1 MDSFCEIKVSLGTID
16 QTTEN
21 DKVPKNDMLENQGNV
36 KQKVISY
43 QFVKN
48 EVIKN
53 II

>member
-1 MDSFCEIKVSLGTID
+1 MLANTIFLFVVIFD
-16 QTTEN
+16 DE
-21 DKVPKNDMLENQGNV
+21 VPKNDLLENQGNV

-48 EVIKN
+48 KVIKN

>member
-1 MDSFCEIKVSLGTID
+1 MDSFCEIKVSLRTID

-21 DKVPKNDMLENQGNV
+21 DEVQMYDMLENQGNV
-36 KQKVISY
+36 EQKVISY